1 MEKKLWRAKCGKRII
16 LDRLLTVE
24 GYWSAPPSEHEDSS
38 SDVVSDISEFSDGHK
53 LRAELISSGIA
64 AVKSSTAEGMLAAS
78 EVSI

>member
-38 SDVVSDISEFSDGHK
+38 SDIAGGIAELSDGHQ
-53 LRAELISSGIA
+53 LRTDPSSAGISV
-64 AVKSSTAEGMLAAS
+64 VKSSTAEELMAS
-78 EVSI
+78 SELRM